1 MSWHSRFWPRS
12 APLPAPS
19 PRRHGRRRPT
29 IHEFFSYDRTTKK
42 RGWSAFADHDGKK
55 GLKLAAA
62 CAVALAA
69 GAAGC
74 GFQPLYATDGSA
86 RGQLARIHID
96 QIADRTGQQ
105 LRNALLLSFPP
116 GDPNAPAAW
125 RLRVTLK
132 EDKEEL
138 GVEKQDVAT
147 RANLTLTAF
156 YTLEDAASDK
166 KAMSGDLRSVN
177 SYNILQSP
185 YGTLAAERNAR
196 ARAVRQIADGLTA
209 RLAAWFSRPRN
220 GRE

>member
-1 MSWHSRFWPRS
+1 MWWLR
-12 APLPAPS
+12 PAA
-19 PRRHGRRRPT
+19 T
-29 IHEFFSYDRTTKK
+29 V
-42 RGWSAFADHDGKK
+42 
-55 GLKLAAA
+55 LALVL
-62 CAVALAA
+62 AV

-74 GFQPLYATDGSA
+74 GFQPLYATDGNA

-116 GDPNAPAAW
+116 GDPKAPAVW

-132 EDKEEL
+132 EDKREL
-138 GVEKQDVAT
+138 GVEKQDFAT

-156 YTLEDAASDK
+156 YTLEDAASDRPVL
-166 KAMSGDLRSVN
+166 SGDLRSVN

-209 RLAAWFSRPRN
+209 RLAAWLSRPRA
-220 GRE
+220 GRG

>member
-1 MSWHSRFWPRS
+1 MSWLNPFRPRS

-19 PRRHGRRRPT
+19 PRRHGRRRPA

-42 RGWSAFADHDGKK
+42 RGWSAFADHDRKK

-62 CAVALAA
+62 CGLALTA
-69 GAAGC
+69 GGC

-116 GDPNAPAAW
+116 GDPTAPAAW

-132 EDKEEL
+132 EAKREL
-138 GVEKQDVAT
+138 GVEKRDVAT

-166 KAMSGDLRSVN
+166 PVMSGDLRSVN

-196 ARAVRQIADGLTA
+196 ARAVSQIADGLTA
-209 RLAAWFSRPRN
+209 RLATWLSRPRN
-220 GRE
+220 GRG